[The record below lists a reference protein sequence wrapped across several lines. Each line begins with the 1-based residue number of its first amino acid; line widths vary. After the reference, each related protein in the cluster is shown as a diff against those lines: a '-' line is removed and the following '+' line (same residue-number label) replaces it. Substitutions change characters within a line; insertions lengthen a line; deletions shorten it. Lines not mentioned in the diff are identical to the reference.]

1 MQALYHPS
9 QLKGAVSRAK
19 RQRDV
24 LQVSTGF
31 TDQQKADLTAI
42 YDAFITKGNE
52 IIEQHK

>member
-31 TDQQKADLTAI
+31 TDQQKEDLTAI